1 MELYKKRDIWTQR
14 HAGKPPRDPIGTDG
28 VCSYKDGW

>member
-14 HAGKPPRDPIGTDG
+14 HAGKMPRDHIGRDECCG
-28 VCSYKDGW
+28 YKDGW